1 MKKFII
7 TIILLIL
14 LMLTGCSFA
23 EKTNVSTNRFEIVG
37 MESSF
42 AITVDRET
50 NVMYA
55 VSMGA
60 YNTGTVTLLVDTE
73 GEPLI
78 WKGDFKD

>member
-14 LMLTGCSFA
+14 LALTGCSFA
-23 EKTNVSTNRFEIVG
+23 EKANVSNRFETVEI
-37 MESSF
+37 ENSF
-42 AITVDRET
+42 VIIVDRET

-55 VSMGA
+55 VSAGA
-60 YNTGTVTLLVDTE
+60 YNTGTVTLLVDAE
-73 GEPLI
+73 GKPLM